1 MSASLA
7 VRLADELGTSL
18 SRARKYVDEMGESTA
33 ARVADEAA
41 QVGDEGISGW
51 TKAGLGAGAIG
62 GGALVWR
69 EQDVRQA
76 RAIADQTKSYNEAI
90 TDVMESDL
98 PPEVKRQLVVEAS
111 DAASGGGGGGGGSG
125 DNGGS
130 GPGGLIPRDPQT
142 LIILII
148 VMALVLKFALEGDD

>member
-1 MSASLA
+1 MSASIA
-7 VRLADELGTSL
+7 IRLADELGTSL
-18 SRARKYVDEMGESTA
+18 SRARKYVDEMGQPTA

-76 RAIADQTKSYNEAI
+76 RAIADQTKNYNEAI
-90 TDVMESDL
+90 TGVMESDL
-98 PPEVKRQLVVEAS
+98 PPEVKRRLVVEAS
-111 DAASGGGGGGGGSG
+111 DAATDGGGGGDGGDDSG
-125 DNGGS
+125 AS
-130 GPGGLIPRDPQT
+130 PGGIIPQDPQT
-142 LIILII
+142 LIILIV